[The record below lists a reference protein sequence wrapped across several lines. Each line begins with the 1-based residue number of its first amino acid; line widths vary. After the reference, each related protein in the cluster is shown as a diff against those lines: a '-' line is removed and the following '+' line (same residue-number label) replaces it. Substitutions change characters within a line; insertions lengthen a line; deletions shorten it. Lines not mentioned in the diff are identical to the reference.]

1 MATAKP
7 TTKPAP
13 GKPKQTAVRQT
24 FSSTL
29 AFDARIQRCAKARGL
44 RSAKI
49 IFIAVEK
56 YLTDNQF

>member
-1 MATAKP
+1 MAT
-7 TTKPAP
+7 TKQATKSAP
-13 GKPKQTAVRQT
+13 GTTKQTAVRQT

-56 YLTDNQF
+56 YLTDNHF